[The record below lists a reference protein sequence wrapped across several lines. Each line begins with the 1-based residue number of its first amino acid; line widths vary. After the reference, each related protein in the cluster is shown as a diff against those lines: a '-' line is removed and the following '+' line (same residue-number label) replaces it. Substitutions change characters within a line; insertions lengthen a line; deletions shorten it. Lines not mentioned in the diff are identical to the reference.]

1 MCLDD
6 FSIHEWEKEKMDKY
20 VELTK
25 LSNAR
30 EEGKSDGF
38 ELGKV
43 DGKNEGIRETAK
55 NMLSR
60 NLDIKFISDVTNLS
74 VEEIIEIKKSL

>member
-30 EEGKSDGF
+30 EEGKA
-38 ELGKV
+38 
-43 DGKNEGIRETAK
+43 DGKNDGIKETEVKYIK
-55 NMLSR
+55 NM
-60 NLDIKFISDVTNLS
+60 IKNNFNNETISKITNLS